1 MNALPPY
8 RRCVGCGKTFR
19 AWQESAAC
27 PACRRATRPDREAL
41 TGEIQD
47 RRGVKLGRRAALTST
62 EVTPPAVDEQLTLDG
77 EPEPHAEVVRGLR
90 YNDFPPGY

>member
-41 TGEIQD
+41 TGEIAK
-47 RRGVKLGRRAALTST
+47 RRDDDG
-62 EVTPPAVDEQLTLDG
+62 PQQLTLEG
-77 EPEPHAEVVRGLR
+77 EPEPHSEVVQRLR